1 MNTKFSFML
10 FAVLIVLIVN
20 ACAPTI
26 TDDAAPVAIAVPPAA
41 EQTSAIVPVTGNS
54 ASETVRAEAQAPR
67 LWSGEVFLS
76 DNDAPDITLGAEQ
89 DRQSACMSEDDLPR
103 RYSGC
108 VE

>member
-10 FAVLIVLIVN
+10 FAMLIVLIVN
-20 ACAPTI
+20 ACAPAI
-26 TDDAAPVAIAVPPAA
+26 TDATPVAIAIPPAE

-54 ASETVRAEAQAPR
+54 ASDTAREAQAPR

-76 DNDAPDITLGAEQ
+76 ENDTPDIKIDANQ
-89 DRQSACMSEDDLPR
+89 DLQSACISEDSLTR
-103 RYSGC
+103 RHGGC

>member
-1 MNTKFSFML
+1 MNTKFSFTL
-10 FAVLIVLIVN
+10 LVVLIVLIVN
-20 ACAPTI
+20 ACAPAI
-26 TDDAAPVAIAVPPAA
+26 TDATPVAIAVPPAE

-54 ASETVRAEAQAPR
+54 ASDTAREAQAPR

-76 DNDAPDITLGAEQ
+76 DNDTPDLHSGAGQ
-89 DRQSACMSEDDLPR
+89 DAENACMSEDSLPR